1 MKPVRVG
8 CSGWNF
14 RDWRGQLYP
23 AGVPARRWLE
33 CYAQRFGTVEVNA
46 TFYRLATRST
56 VEHWLEQT
64 PEDFCFAVKASRY
77 LTHVK
82 RLAGIEQGLHRF
94 YEPLAPLR
102 HAGRLGAVLWQL
114 PETFHRDDRTLAQL
128 LKRLPDA
135 RHAIELRHPSW
146 FAEEVFAMLRTHGVA
161 LVLGDHPQRP
171 FQSHEATASWRYI
184 RLHYGARGRRG
195 NYSKTELEQWAQRL
209 HRWRATHELLVYF
222 NNDWE
227 AFAPRNALWL
237 QRRLAQL
244 AAAGT

>member
-1 MKPVRVG
+1 
-8 CSGWNF
+8 
-14 RDWRGQLYP
+14 
-23 AGVPARRWLE
+23 
-33 CYAQRFGTVEVNA
+33 
-46 TFYRLATRST
+46 
-56 VEHWLEQT
+56 
-64 PEDFCFAVKASRY
+64 
-77 LTHVK
+77 
-82 RLAGIEQGLHRF
+82 
-94 YEPLAPLR
+94 
-102 HAGRLGAVLWQL
+102 
-114 PETFHRDDRTLAQL
+114 
-128 LKRLPDA
+128 
-135 RHAIELRHPSW
+135 
-146 FAEEVFAMLRTHGVA
+146 
-161 LVLGDHPQRP
+161 VLGDHPQRP